1 MLIDTHSHLYFD
13 SFDEDRELVIQ
24 RAIENGLAA
33 IITIGTDVETSKQAV
48 VLAEKYASVFAAVG
62 IHPTDCADVNNDD
75 FETIRTLAQHEKVI
89 AIGEVGLDYYHMR
102 AKKEVQIETFNRQIK
117 MALELKL
124 PLIIHNR
131 ESHEDMYKVLAASE
145 ASEIGGVLH
154 SFSGDENFLNRIL
167 ELDLHISF
175 TGNITFKKSD
185 ADELVNNTPLER
197 LLLETD
203 SPFLTPVPLRGKR
216 NEPAFV
222 VYTANKIAKIKGLS
236 LEEVAKVTSENA
248 VSLFNLN
255 I

>member
-1 MLIDTHSHLYFD
+1 MLIDTHTHLYFD
-13 SFDEDRELVIQ
+13 SFDDDRELVIQ

-48 VLAEKYASVFAAVG
+48 ALAEKYASVFAAVG
-62 IHPTDCADVNNDD
+62 IHPTDCADVTDDD

-102 AKKEVQIETFNRQIK
+102 AEKEVQIDTFNRQIK
-117 MALELKL
+117 LARELKM

-131 ESHEDMYKVLAASE
+131 ESHEDMYKVLTEAEASE
-145 ASEIGGVLH
+145 AGGVMH
-154 SFSGDENFLNRIL
+154 SFNGDTEFLNRIL
-167 ELDLHISF
+167 ELDLHVSF
-175 TGNITFKKSD
+175 TGNITFKKNDSG
-185 ADELVNNTPLER
+185 ELVKNVPLER

-222 VYTANKIAKIKGLS
+222 VHTAKKIAEIKAIS
-236 LEEVAKVTSENA
+236 SEEVARITSENA